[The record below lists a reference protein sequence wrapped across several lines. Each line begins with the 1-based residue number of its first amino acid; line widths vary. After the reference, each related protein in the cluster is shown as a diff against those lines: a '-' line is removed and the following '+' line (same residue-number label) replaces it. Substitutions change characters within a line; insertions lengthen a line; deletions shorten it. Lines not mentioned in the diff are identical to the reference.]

1 MITTMVR
8 LAGAIV
14 LLALGFTPA
23 LSLAVQTESP
33 VDCDEGVIAEPVGFA
48 YGDHTSSGCTIDSPT
63 DLDRFEFCG
72 TIGDEVKLNVLSLS
86 PMDPTVEVRDSG
98 FGLVSQGSC
107 NHVCSFMLNFS
118 LPMTDCYT
126 VFVSDVGT
134 DEPGAYTLQLERI
147 LPVPDTA
154 VHMDYDK
161 SESNPISD
169 TISPGTDVDFYTF
182 DATAGTDIRLN
193 VLSLNPTDPVVE
205 IRDPSGAVVV
215 DGVAD
220 GATCNHVCSFSVDLL
235 PAVSGTY
242 SLIIY
247 DNGIDESGG
256 YQLSL
261 WCLAGPCDGIPDPSG
276 PLISYVTPVSDT
288 ISPGVDGDFY
298 TFNATAGTDIRLN
311 VSSLNPT
318 DPVVE
323 ILDPSG
329 AVVVNGVVD
338 GATCTHVC
346 SFSLDL
352 SPAVSGTYSLL
363 IYDNGIDESGGYQL
377 SLWCLWG
384 DCDSDAD
391 GLLDGDPR
399 VSFNTP
405 AVLPY
410 GDPAN
415 DAINQAVDSDVFVF
429 GGTAGDLIRLN
440 VTSLN
445 PTDPVVDIRDPNGT
459 VVVNGVVDG
468 ASCIHVCSFSLDLPL
483 SVSGTY
489 SLIIYDNGIDETG
502 GYEIGLQCLLGS
514 CTDAAPVCSDN
525 CIDMPNSR
533 LIPDEGGFSQRDT
546 DADGYGNLC
555 DPDFDGNGVVDPF
568 DFSQLK
574 AVFGS
579 ASAPHEDLNG
589 NGVVDPFDF
598 SLLKHFFGGEP
609 GPSSCD
615 TGPPRP

>member
-288 ISPGVDGDFY
+288 ISPGVAGDFY

-323 ILDPSG
+323 
-329 AVVVNGVVD
+329 
-338 GATCTHVC
+338 
-346 SFSLDL
+346 
-352 SPAVSGTYSLL
+352 
-363 IYDNGIDESGGYQL
+363 
-377 SLWCLWG
+377 
-384 DCDSDAD
+384 
-391 GLLDGDPR
+391 
-399 VSFNTP
+399 
-405 AVLPY
+405 
-410 GDPAN
+410 
-415 DAINQAVDSDVFVF
+415 
-429 GGTAGDLIRLN
+429 
-440 VTSLN
+440 
-445 PTDPVVDIRDPNGT
+445 IRDPNGT